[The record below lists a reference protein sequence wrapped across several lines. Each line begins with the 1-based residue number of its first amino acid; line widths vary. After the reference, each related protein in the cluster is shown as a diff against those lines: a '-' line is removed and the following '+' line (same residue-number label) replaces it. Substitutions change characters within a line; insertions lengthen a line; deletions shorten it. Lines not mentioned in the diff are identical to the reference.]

1 MIEWGKIAKKMKGK
15 GSKMKLYE
23 NVHNV
28 DIVKNYIEDGSPH
41 G

>member
-1 MIEWGKIAKKMKGK
+1 MIECGKNSKKMKGK
-15 GSKMKLYE
+15 ESKIKLYE

-28 DIVKNYIEDGSPH
+28 DVDKNFIEDGSAH